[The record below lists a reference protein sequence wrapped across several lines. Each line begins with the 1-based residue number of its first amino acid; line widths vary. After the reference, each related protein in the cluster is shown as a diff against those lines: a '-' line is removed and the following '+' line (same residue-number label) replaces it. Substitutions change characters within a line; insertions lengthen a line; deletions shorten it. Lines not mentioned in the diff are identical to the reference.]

1 MNNIKQLSKKIR
13 LTILETIYRAKTGH
27 IGGSFSCIDILIVLF
42 FKKIIFFNPI
52 KLKMKN
58 RDRFILSKGH
68 ATAAL
73 YSIFAHLK
81 LIRFEE
87 LNTYCSNN
95 SRLGSHP
102 SHLVPGVEIETGSLG
117 HGLPI
122 SCGIAYAALKD
133 KKKFKIYTLISD
145 GEIFEGSTWES
156 FIFASHHK
164 LNNLV
169 IIIDNNNQIVMD
181 YSKKIGDFN
190 NLKNKLTSFNF
201 NVFEIDGHN
210 LLSLEK
216 TLKKSKRSKKTTV
229 IIANTIKGKGV
240 SFMEKNIKWHH
251 SIPNEEEYLLAK
263 NELEKKLI

>member
-1 MNNIKQLSKKIR
+1 MHNLKKLSKKIR
-13 LTILETIYRAKTGH
+13 LTILETIFKAKTGH
-27 IGGSFSCIDILIVLF
+27 IGGSFSCIDILVTLF
-42 FKKIIFFNPI
+42 FKKIIFFNSQKP
-52 KLKMKN
+52 KMKN

-73 YSIFAHLK
+73 YSLFAHL
-81 LIRFEE
+81 RFISFKE
-87 LNTYCSNN
+87 LGTYCSNN

-122 SCGIAYAALKD
+122 ACGIAYAALMN
-133 KKKFKIYTLISD
+133 KKKFKIFVLISD

-164 LNNLV
+164 LKNLV

-181 YSKKIGDFN
+181 HSKKIGDLN
-190 NLKNKLTSFNF
+190 NLKKKLFIFNF
-201 NVFEIDGHN
+201 NIQEIDGHN
-210 LLSLEK
+210 FSNLEK
-216 TLKKSKRSKKTTV
+216 SLKKAKKNKKPSI

-240 SFMEKNIKWHH
+240 SFMERDTKWHH
-251 SIPNEEEYLLAK
+251 SIPNNEEYLMAK
-263 NELEKKLI
+263 KELG